1 MLRNADASSLRKP
14 ACYVC
19 LKDWHENIPVKPV
32 PRGMNLQEKQFAKF
46 KGYPVRKYGA
56 QDTVKSQMSGLIPL
70 RPIEMSYW
78 LPTAISTVSSTL
90 TNLISP
96 STSCTLPLCL
106 THCVYNNACP
116 NF

>member
-1 MLRNADASSLRKP
+1 MLRNADASSLRKST
-14 ACYVC
+14 CHIC
-19 LKDWHENIPVKPV
+19 LKDWHENVPVKPV

-78 LPTAISTVSSTL
+78 LPPAISTVSSTL

-96 STSCTLPLCL
+96 QYFLHTTTLPYSLC
-106 THCVYNNACP
+106 VR
-116 NF
+116 